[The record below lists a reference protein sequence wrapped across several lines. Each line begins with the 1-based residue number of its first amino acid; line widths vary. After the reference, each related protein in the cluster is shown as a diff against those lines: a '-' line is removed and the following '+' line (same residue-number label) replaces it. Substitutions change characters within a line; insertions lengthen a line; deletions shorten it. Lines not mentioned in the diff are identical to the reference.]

1 MKDVPAAQR
10 GEARLRPVRP
20 DRCQYV
26 LALTVRS
33 RSEQQQ
39 QQQQQQAIGLPSN
52 AIPLFPAGN
61 LVVLLVMWVHPR
73 MRSTTNFFLTN
84 LAIADFCVTVFC
96 VYQNLSLY
104 LAQT

>member
-1 MKDVPAAQR
+1 MFGLIRCNTLAYADDV
-10 GEARLRPVRP
+10 
-20 DRCQYV
+20 V
-26 LALTVRS
+26 LLA
-33 RSEQQQ
+33 
-39 QQQQQQAIGLPSN
+39 PSKVKIVN
-52 AIPLFPAGN
+52 SQPITCKSFANSCDSN